1 MKKDYSE
8 QMVVQ
13 EWMCTAL
20 IELMKEHDYDSI
32 TITQITEKAGVSRM
46 TYYRNYVSKED
57 ILRSYGSYLTEL
69 LAKEMRD
76 ASAYTAEK
84 FTYLLFSFIE
94 KNIDYIKTL
103 IDSGKI
109 GIILDIMN
117 RNIEDVLTGKN
128 LYVARFAVGAFYNLM
143 LGWISGGQKE
153 SCEEIAHIMFSL
165 INPKVTEN
173 INSLYSEHFNKL

>member
-1 MKKDYSE
+1 MKKDYRE
-8 QMVVQ
+8 RMVVQ

-57 ILRSYGSYLTEL
+57 ILRSYGNYLTEL
-69 LAKEMRD
+69 FANEVRI

-84 FTYLLFSFIE
+84 YFSLLFSFIE

-103 IDSGKI
+103 IDNRKS
-109 GIILDIMN
+109 GIILDAMN
-117 RNIEDVLTGKN
+117 RNIEDIASGKN
-128 LYVARFAVGAFYNLM
+128 LYTARFAVGAFYNLM
-143 LGWISGGQKE
+143 LGWINGGQKE

-173 INSLYSEHFNKL
+173 INNLYSEHFNKL